1 MDSLNGGVVE
11 AQNGAVEGLYS
22 VDQWYQIRIRYHF
35 DADPD
40 PYYSDADPTL

>member
-1 MDSLNGGVVE
+1 MEGLNGGVVE
-11 AQNGAVEGLYS
+11 AKKWSRGGSVT

-40 PYYSDADPTL
+40 PY